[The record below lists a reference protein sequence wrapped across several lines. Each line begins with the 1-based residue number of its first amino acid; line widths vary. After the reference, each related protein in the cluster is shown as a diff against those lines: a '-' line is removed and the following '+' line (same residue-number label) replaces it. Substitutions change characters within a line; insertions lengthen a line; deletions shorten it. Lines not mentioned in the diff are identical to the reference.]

1 MITLESRVFRK
12 IPFFS
17 VAKPGIGWLEKL
29 AGEEASQ
36 QLGLRG
42 CDVAIIMAESESVL
56 VLFLMES
63 KQMIRSK
70 VFFAVGMVCLHSIV
84 LDCSSTQNSSG
95 HSGFCGSSD
104 QCEI

>member
-1 MITLESRVFRK
+1 MYDHAGIASFPENTVFFRR
-12 IPFFS
+12 
-17 VAKPGIGWLEKL
+17 ETRNRL

-104 QCEI
+104 QC